1 MDIPPIVAMLVL
13 ILATWTTNTGNAYMS
28 GLAACKMFSIKD
40 SKRPLV
46 TMICGM
52 LGVIMAIAGL
62 ADFLNTYISILGAV
76 VPPIMGVVIC
86 DYWVICKAKKENW
99 SPVRG
104 INWIGIIAWVIGGGF
119 ALLETLGVVTVF
131 SSALDGVIIAF
142 VAYWILYS
150 LLKNTKLAGS
160 GDMTIE
166 EACSVAQ

>member
-1 MDIPPIVAMLVL
+1 MLVL

-46 TMICGM
+46 TMICGV

-99 SPVRG
+99 SPVRASTG
-104 INWIGIIAWVIGGGF
+104 SASSRG
-119 ALLETLGVVTVF
+119 
-131 SSALDGVIIAF
+131 SSAA
-142 VAYWILYS
+142 ASHCWRRW
-150 LLKNTKLAGS
+150 AW
-160 GDMTIE
+160 
-166 EACSVAQ
+166 

>member
-1 MDIPPIVAMLVL
+1 MLVL

-46 TMICGM
+46 TMICGV

-131 SSALDGVIIAF
+131 SSDLPVMTVSVSSTSFSPCVTLFVPSASPAF
-142 VAYWILYS
+142 TVMSPSAMS
-150 LLKNTKLAGS
+150 HVPA
-160 GDMTIE
+160 
-166 EACSVAQ
+166 

>member
-46 TMICGM
+46 TMICGV

-119 ALLETLGVVTVF
+119 ALLRRW
-131 SSALDGVIIAF
+131 A
-142 VAYWILYS
+142 W
-150 LLKNTKLAGS
+150 
-160 GDMTIE
+160 
-166 EACSVAQ
+166 

>member
-1 MDIPPIVAMLVL
+1 MQNIGIVTSAREAITHEQDMP
-13 ILATWTTNTGNAYMS
+13 AENQS
-28 GLAACKMFSIKD
+28 GGTVNCPAAHGSSFC
-40 SKRPLV
+40 
-46 TMICGM
+46 
-52 LGVIMAIAGL
+52 
-62 ADFLNTYISILGAV
+62 
-76 VPPIMGVVIC
+76 
-86 DYWVICKAKKENW
+86 YWVICKAKKENW

>member
-1 MDIPPIVAMLVL
+1 MLVL

-52 LGVIMAIAGL
+52 LGVLMAIAGL

-119 ALLETLGVVTVF
+119 ALL
-131 SSALDGVIIAF
+131 
-142 VAYWILYS
+142 
-150 LLKNTKLAGS
+150 
-160 GDMTIE
+160 
-166 EACSVAQ
+166 